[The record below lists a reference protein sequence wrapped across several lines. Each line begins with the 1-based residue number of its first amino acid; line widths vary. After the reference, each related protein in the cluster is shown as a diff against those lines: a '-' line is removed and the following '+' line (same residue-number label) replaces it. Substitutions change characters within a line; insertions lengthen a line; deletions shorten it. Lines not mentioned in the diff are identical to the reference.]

1 MDAMW
6 FYDDPPEGFKSFRQ
20 EALALEKA
28 HLETRVA
35 LRDVEA
41 ALRADPDNEDLKTRL
56 AELRKH
62 LKELDRQAPWISSA
76 ADMPMELALWG
87 VPHG

>member
-6 FYDDPPEGFKSFRQ
+6 FYDDPPVEFKSFRQ
-20 EALALEKA
+20 EALALEKP
-28 HLETRVA
+28 TSRPGCPSGIP
-35 LRDVEA
+35 RRP
-41 ALRADPDNEDLKTRL
+41 LRADPDNEDLKTRL
-56 AELRKH
+56 AELKKH

-87 VPHG
+87 VPNG

>member
-1 MDAMW
+1 MEAMW
-6 FYDDPPEGFKSFRQ
+6 FYDEQPEEFKSFRQ

-35 LRDVEA
+35 LREAEA
-41 ALRADPDNEDLKTRL
+41 ARRADPKNEDLETRV
-56 AELRKH
+56 AELKKH
-62 LKELDRQAPWISSA
+62 LKELDRQAPWISSSS
-76 ADMPMELALWG
+76 DMPVELALWG